1 MRVARSIWL
10 IGLCAGLAFALVGCG
25 SAQNATVTVAGA
37 AGGSPATVM
46 ATPVPGSNGTMM
58 VASGPDT
65 VPLTSLGRRTTGSV
79 TLRTFTT
86 PPGANGGG
94 CSANGNCVPAWCES
108 TQALVT
114 ELSTPAMAAVLD
126 SQVIGLDQGSP
137 LSVLGTYGGGSPYG
151 EVVYPSVPAG
161 SSAYSSQLTVNP
173 SMSGQGAPVTV
184 GTAEG
189 DPVQVIAVR
198 VASTVAKV
206 TVRTSHGDDSMAPVH
221 GLAVLAVEGD
231 GSSGSLTAT
240 DDHGHTVATV
250 ALPTA
255 PTATTNACAPQPP
268 SLPSPGAQPADV
280 AAAQQAVQHAYT
292 LAFTSVPGQQST
304 YASLALVQDG
314 ADLHATL
321 DKLRQNFANAAAT
334 ATVKVGQI
342 VFTSP
347 TMAAL
352 FFTVTYQDGVPYGTQ
367 IGHAVLENGSWL
379 VSRDTYCGLMAFG
392 GAACPA
398 S

>member
-1 MRVARSIWL
+1 MRVPRVVWL
-10 IGLCAGLAFALVGCG
+10 AGLCAALAVVLVGCG
-25 SAQNATVTVAGA
+25 SAQNARVTVGPA
-37 AGGSPATVM
+37 AGGSPGIVV
-46 ATPVPGSNGTMM
+46 ATPVPGSNGDAT
-58 VASGPDT
+58 VVSGPET
-65 VPLTSLGRRTTGSV
+65 TPLTPLGRRTTGSV
-79 TLRTFTT
+79 TLRTFST
-86 PPGANGGG
+86 PPGNAGG
-94 CSANGNCVPAWCES
+94 CPASGNCVPAWCDS

-126 SQVIGLDQGSP
+126 SQVIGLGPNSQ

-151 EVVYPSVPAG
+151 TVVYPSMPAG
-161 SSAYSSQLTVNP
+161 SSAYSSQLTVTGP
-173 SMSGQGAPVTV
+173 PVTGQGAPATV

-189 DPVQVIAVR
+189 DPVQVLAVR

-206 TVRTSHGDDSMAPVH
+206 TMRTSHGEDSTAPVQ
-221 GLAVLAVEGD
+221 GLAVLAVEGAA
-231 GSSGSLTAT
+231 SSGQLTAT

-250 ALPTA
+250 PLPTA
-255 PTATTNACAPQPP
+255 PTQSTAACAPKPP
-268 SLPSPGAQPADV
+268 SLPPPGAQPADV

-292 LAFTSVPGQQST
+292 LAFTSVPSQQSN

-314 ADLHATL
+314 ADLHATV
-321 DKLRQNFANAAAT
+321 DQVRKNFPTAAAT

-347 TMAAL
+347 TDAAL
-352 FFTVTYQDGVPYGTQ
+352 FFTVTYQDGAPYGTQ

-392 GAACPA
+392 GASCPA